1 MIQEETDLET
11 GVRSINDIIR
21 YRYSIP
27 TYQRGYRW
35 TKTNVMQLLN
45 DIYEGKDVESL
56 NFSKEDI
63 SEINSYHTHQEAL
76 LARIAT
82 QHERTRIWSSKQ
94 EYTYCI
100 QPLVV
105 ANKQIAEGNDFYT
118 VIDGQQRLTTI
129 SIMLAALQCLIAKD
143 NDHAHYAKIQLD
155 YQSRAKSAQ
164 LINAFYEAKPL
175 EILKQEYCGDIDFD
189 YMIWA
194 YETALEYFGKSGKKF
209 AEIFEKNVIT
219 EYYKYL
225 QFVLLNCVQFI
236 WYDASVA
243 VQGSNEQKVFANFN
257 TGKLPLTNAEL
268 IKAIFMNP
276 ANFGEV
282 ISKENKIK
290 DRQITISEKWDA
302 IETALHDSDFWA
314 FVPHPNQYDF
324 SIVDR
329 SSGKYDETRIDVIFD
344 FLVRKNNIAQPYSS
358 TDEYATFIAIDKW
371 ISDKIK
377 GKENKREIMDDCWN
391 EVQRIFSS
399 LRELFEDKSNAG
411 KLYNL
416 IGAYIYASN
425 LRKDDGIF
433 YTSVRSNN
441 MVYMTKTDKYLE
453 VFDFLNALSQAPRN
467 RRIIQ
472 LYRKLKEMIFDT
484 SEIGEF
490 IRHIRYSD
498 NDNDKIS
505 ACLLVYNIL
514 KLNQSNGVGSR
525 FNFLQFAKKTWQRE
539 HIFATQNEG
548 VLKNDLFRKAILE
561 NLLVGIEHFNDEDGI
576 KNNSYIKY
584 HNYRDRGDELKF
596 PEKSTDESI
605 EAYINKNSDVR
616 FIKEA
621 EEMLLRYHY
630 IKKAE
635 IFSNPEKLKGWCSMP
650 ERTRFV
656 DSIIN
661 YRCENKFFFTEIA
674 IESNV
679 IKAIEECKNQTDI
692 EKFKQEI
699 LGSLQKNL
707 LMDFTTQIN
716 NIFKDYTNTQQIS
729 PYNFLF
735 VSEQDQDS
743 LQKRLKDNIV
753 KAYKNKLRGLI
764 WFTNEDKDAILSA
777 NNKES
782 EYINRYYA
790 LKEKGHRQLI
800 DTIDNDVNEEVD
812 DDNISDTPKLTEDK
826 CIKSLNIFHDADLSF
841 VLNAIALN
849 KKAMY
854 EKVNQ
859 FFEQG
864 GSYCIKL
871 ADDSM
876 GNMALLSGS
885 DNAGISNNSF
895 SKKSEV
901 IYTKSKIGSFIPL
914 ETLMVFTGAY
924 STGNVTVKEWLPE
937 SRLIYLKEII
947 TTLKTLEG
955 M

>member
-1 MIQEETDLET
+1 MIKEEIYLET
-11 GVRSINDIIR
+11 GVRSINDIIQ

-35 TKTNVMQLLN
+35 TKTNVTQLLN
-45 DIYEGKDVESL
+45 DIYEGKDIESL
-56 NFSKEDI
+56 NFSQKDI
-63 SEINSYHTHQEAL
+63 SDINSFHTHHEAL
-76 LARIAT
+76 LARVAT
-82 QHERTRIWSSKQ
+82 QHERTRIWSSRN
-94 EYTYCI
+94 ECTYCI

-105 ANKQIAEGNDFYT
+105 ANKQITEGNDFYT
-118 VIDGQQRLTTI
+118 IIDGQQRLTTI
-129 SIMLAALQCLIAKD
+129 SIMLAALQCLMVK
-143 NDHAHYAKIQLD
+143 NSDHAHFAKIQLE
-155 YQSRAKSAQ
+155 YQSREKSAQ
-164 LINAFYEAKPL
+164 LINAFYEAKPI
-175 EILKQEYCGDIDFD
+175 EILKKEYCGDIDFD

-194 YETALEYFGKSGKKF
+194 YETALQYFGKTGEKF
-209 AEIFEKNVIT
+209 VEIFEKDEIT

-236 WYDASVA
+236 WYDASEA
-243 VQGSNEQKVFANFN
+243 VQSSNEQKVFANFN

-282 ISKENKIK
+282 TSKENKIK
-290 DRQITISEKWDA
+290 DRQIIISEKWDA

-324 SIVDR
+324 NLADR
-329 SSGKYDETRIDVIFD
+329 SAGKYDETRIDVIFD

-371 ISDKIK
+371 ISDKLK
-377 GKENKREIMDDCWN
+377 GNENKRDIMDDCWN

-425 LRKDDGIF
+425 LRKDDGLF

-441 MVYMTKTDKYLE
+441 MVYMAKKDKYLE

-467 RRIIQ
+467 RRVIQ
-472 LYRKLKEMIFDT
+472 LNRKLKEMIFGN

-490 IRHIRYSD
+490 IRSIRYSD

-514 KLNQSNGVGSR
+514 KLNQSNGAGSR

-539 HIFATQNEG
+539 HIFAAQNEG
-548 VLKNDLFRKAILE
+548 VLNNYLFRKAILE
-561 NLLVGIEHFNDEDGI
+561 DLLAGIEHFNDEDGI

-584 HNYRDRGDELKF
+584 HNYCDRGDESKF

-605 EAYINKNSDVR
+605 EAYINKNSDVK
-616 FIKEA
+616 FLKEA
-621 EEMLLRYHY
+621 HEMLLRYHY
-630 IKKAE
+630 IKEAE
-635 IFSNPEKLKGWCSMP
+635 TFSNPEKLTGWCLLP
-650 ERTRFV
+650 QRTRFV

-661 YRCENKFFFTEIA
+661 YRCENRFFFTEIA

-679 IKAIEECKNQTDI
+679 IKEIEDHKNQTDI

-699 LGSLQKNL
+699 LCGLKKNL
-707 LMDFTTQIN
+707 MMDFTTQIN
-716 NIFKDYTNTQQIS
+716 NVFKAYINTQQIS

-735 VSEQDQDS
+735 DLDQDQDS

-753 KAYKNKLRGLI
+753 KAYKNKLRRLI
-764 WFTNEDKDAILSA
+764 WFTNEDRDAILSA
-777 NNKES
+777 NNKVI
-782 EYINRYYA
+782 EYTNRYDA
-790 LKEKGHRQLI
+790 FKEKGHRQLL
-800 DTIDNDVNEEVD
+800 DTINSDVNEETD
-812 DDNISDTPKLTEDK
+812 DDNISDTPKLTEDQ
-826 CIKSLNIFHDADLSF
+826 CIKTLNIFNDADINF
-841 VLNAIALN
+841 ILNAIVLN

-854 EKVNQ
+854 QKVNQ
-859 FFEQG
+859 FFSQG

-871 ADDSM
+871 ADHSM

-885 DNAGISNNSF
+885 DNAGISNISF
-895 SKKSEV
+895 SKKSEA
-901 IYTKSKIGSFIPL
+901 IYEKSKKGNFIPL

-924 STGNVTVKEWLPE
+924 STGHVTVKEWLPK
-937 SRLIYLKEII
+937 SRLTYLKEII
-947 TTLKTLEG
+947 TTLKTLEE